1 MQVAEIARIICDVV
15 IRIIGVILVL
25 YGVAV
30 LWECSVTDDD
40 EVIESCA
47 LVTVPANP
55 LLAEIDN
62 GINQMPAILRRDDY
76 QTWLGATVTQ
86 ANDLLHSYPQTQM
99 VTHPVGPYVNDLE
112 RDEPRL
118 IQRVP

>member
-1 MQVAEIARIICDVV
+1 M
-15 IRIIGVILVL
+15 
-25 YGVAV
+25 
-30 LWECSVTDDD
+30 
-40 EVIESCA
+40 
-47 LVTVPANP
+47 TVPANP

-62 GINQMPAILRRDDY
+62 GTDQMPAILRRDDY
-76 QTWLGATVTQ
+76 ETWLGATVTQ
-86 ANDLLHSYPQTQM
+86 AGALLQSYPQTQM